1 MFTDKPSSCLRCAQA
16 RRKPYSGCEPAYV
29 RNAALRAASGSAGVS
44 AIGVRA
50 YVERASPTALH
61 ASRFDRLMVFTST
74 STARRLAAGLRIF
87 QCYLPQC
94 ILLQLGL
101 GEQPFELAV
110 LLAKLL

>member
-1 MFTDKPSSCLRCAQA
+1 
-16 RRKPYSGCEPAYV
+16 
-29 RNAALRAASGSAGVS
+29 
-44 AIGVRA
+44 
-50 YVERASPTALH
+50 
-61 ASRFDRLMVFTST
+61 MVFTST

-110 LLAKLL
+110 LLAKLLEFLRASVSIPAY